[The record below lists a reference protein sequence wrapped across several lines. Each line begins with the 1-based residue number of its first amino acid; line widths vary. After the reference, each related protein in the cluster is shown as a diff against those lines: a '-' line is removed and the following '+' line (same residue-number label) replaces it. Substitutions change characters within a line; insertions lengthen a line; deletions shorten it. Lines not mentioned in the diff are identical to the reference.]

1 MDQHTQAFLAAHET
15 WMLAGEKLNRE
26 VRPLLFDT
34 PDDELIKAL
43 IREHN
48 DAHRCYLAA
57 LAQYRTLAG
66 RVLN

>member
-1 MDQHTQAFLAAHET
+1 MDQYTQAFLAAHET

-26 VRPLLFDT
+26 VRPLLLDT

-48 DAHRCYLAA
+48 DAHRCYMAA
-57 LAQYRTLAG
+57 LARYHTLAS

>member
-1 MDQHTQAFLAAHET
+1 MDTHTQALLAAHET

-26 VRPLLFDT
+26 VRPLLIDA

-57 LAQYRTLAG
+57 LARYHSLAG